1 MPSLSPEQI
10 AELRALLSTL
20 NETVQ
25 YREFLNATAQAVR
38 DNADNTANAPTVTE

>member
-20 NETVQ
+20 KETVQ
-25 YREFLNATAQAVR
+25 YREFLNATEQAVR
-38 DNADNTANAPTVTE
+38 GKVVEILKNANTE